1 MTCQR
6 LQPNLPSQLVGLVR
20 LPTFQWPRSRR
31 LLVLCPRGCID
42 LWTGCALASALG
54 SASEPRECRSSVC
67 NTRVDAWAH
76 VDARAHVRAHPSVC
90 GFEPAPQ
97 AVQQRIAERSPR
109 TAAQQPIGSL
119 CCSMQSRE
127 GLLAVCYR
135 CMCSHM
141 GSLHVDVCFRFA
153 LACASFVACG
163 TQCAWCLYASAHRTP
178 SYIRYVTDK
187 IQPLT
192 RRSRTERACA
202 VDVFHRTRSRAA
214 DLMYAVPLSAAR
226 SCGVR
231 WRSLSRMA

>member
-6 LQPNLPSQLVGLVR
+6 LQPKLPSQLVGLVR

-76 VDARAHVRAHPSVC
+76 VHARAHVRAHPSVC

-109 TAAQQPIGSL
+109 TAAQPPIGSL
-119 CCSMQSRE
+119 CCSMQSHKRRPSR
-127 GLLAVCYR
+127 GLLSIAACALVWA
-135 CMCSHM
+135 H
-141 GSLHVDVCFRFA
+141 SLHVDVCFRFA
-153 LACASFVACG
+153 LACALWACS
-163 TQCAWCLYASAHRTP
+163 TQCACACMPRPTERRCG
-178 SYIRYVTDK
+178 YIRY
-187 IQPLT
+187 
-192 RRSRTERACA
+192 R
-202 VDVFHRTRSRAA
+202 
-214 DLMYAVPLSAAR
+214 
-226 SCGVR
+226 
-231 WRSLSRMA
+231 

>member
-76 VDARAHVRAHPSVC
+76 VHARAHVRAHPSVC

-109 TAAQQPIGSL
+109 TAAQ
-119 CCSMQSRE
+119 
-127 GLLAVCYR
+127 LLAHRFALLFHAEPQEKAFSRFAIYR
-135 CMCSHM
+135 CMCSRM
-141 GSLHVDVCFRFA
+141 GSLAACRRLLPLRTCMCFVGLQHSVR
-153 LACASFVACG
+153 V
-163 TQCAWCLYASAHRTP
+163 CLYASAHRTP
-178 SYIRYVTDK
+178 MWLYPLPMRY
-187 IQPLT
+187 
-192 RRSRTERACA
+192 RC
-202 VDVFHRTRSRAA
+202 
-214 DLMYAVPLSAAR
+214 
-226 SCGVR
+226 
-231 WRSLSRMA
+231 